1 MIVIIWQEK
10 KVELKETLVME
21 LKEKKGN
28 IETERQTMDLNN
40 GGMKMLCLFIFPFI
54 FFLFMIQQVFS
65 IVCNI
70 TVLFCVYSILN
81 SPVH

>member
-40 GGMKMLCLFIFPFI
+40 GGMKMLCLFTFPFI
-54 FFLFMIQQVFS
+54 FFLFMVQQVFS